1 MRSQV
6 ILKSPKRLDNV
17 FKLDSALTKTVES
30 FNDSEQNSS
39 EVTQSMSLDETPAVE
54 IIKHSDLNDVD
65 PICPDL
71 VDCNDPIENI
81 AAELSSA
88 TMKRM
93 FLHELEGKIA
103 TVGDLAKK
111 TELEVNRLCI
121 KAPKIKVAKRV
132 LSDYASKRV
141 VEVEPIVNTIEPVEE
156 TTSTGEETTPEAV
169 TVDKMDV
176 EIQTICAESNDVEMQ
191 TIETPVAVGC
201 VQTDEKVIAHMGA
214 QTDESGV
221 KSTQDLVTSC
231 IAEVCFFSY
240 TIKPLQST
248 PNVSQSFAILAKVS
262 HHLLHPTHSHLS
274 FRLSF

>member
-156 TTSTGEETTPEAV
+156 TTPEAV

-231 IAEVCFFSY
+231 IAEVCFFY

-248 PNVSQSFAILAKVS
+248 RQCLPILCHIGQSVTPPLASYPLPFEFQIIILAD
-262 HHLLHPTHSHLS
+262 
-274 FRLSF
+274 